1 VISLNSLNR
10 IYNEPARAALASY
23 LTLFWAARCLGG
35 TPDAMMV
42 AEGQM
47 DAWVEPKVAPWDMAA
62 TQVILEEA
70 GAVFFAF
77 NGKRSIYEGNCVAC
91 TPGLEPSM
99 REFFAK
105 LPLDYSERSA

>member
-1 VISLNSLNR
+1 
-10 IYNEPARAALASY
+10 
-23 LTLFWAARCLGG
+23 
-35 TPDAMMV
+35 
-42 AEGQM
+42 M

-91 TPGLEPSM
+91 TPGLEASM

-105 LPLDYSERSA
+105 LPLEVNKLGVHICDSSCCAAIA